1 MNDKKVDRVQFR
13 PGDLAD
19 QLLRRIDP
27 TETETGSADA
37 AAARVAQRDLERY
50 YALLDDALRDAAHG
64 LTLQEA
70 RWIVAAH
77 WSTLLDWW
85 AAVTLPMQLHDYY
98 ADDPEGREQAAAW
111 GVDPEAL
118 RARVSAWSLTRRM
131 ALIDA
136 MERLRCLAARRSAA
150 DGGGDDPTLDD
161 LIVAVGLARLPS

>member
-1 MNDKKVDRVQFR
+1 MNDKIDRVQFR

-50 YALLDDALRDAAHG
+50 YALLDDALRDAAHD

-77 WSTLLDWW
+77 WSTLLDGW
-85 AAVTLPMQLHDYY
+85 AAVLLPVQLHDY
-98 ADDPEGREQAAAW
+98 ADDSEGREHAAAW
-111 GVDPEAL
+111 GVDRVAR
-118 RARVSAWSLTRRM
+118 RAGVSAWSPPRRL

-136 MERLRCLAARRSAA
+136 LERLRCLAARRRAA
-150 DGGGDDPTLDD
+150 DVGGDDPTLDD

>member
-1 MNDKKVDRVQFR
+1 MNDKIDRVQFR

-50 YALLDDALRDAAHG
+50 YALLDDALRDAAHD

-77 WSTLLDWW
+77 WSTLLDGW
-85 AAVTLPMQLHDYY
+85 AAVLLPVQLHDY
-98 ADDPEGREQAAAW
+98 ADDSEGREHAAAW

-161 LIVAVGLARLPS
+161 LIIAVGLARLPT

>member
-1 MNDKKVDRVQFR
+1 MHIDRVQFR
-13 PGDLAD
+13 PGDLKD

-85 AAVTLPMQLHDYY
+85 AAVLLPTQLHDF
-98 ADDPEGREQAAAW
+98 ADDPEGRSAAAAW
-111 GVDPEAL
+111 RIDPEAL
-118 RARVSAWSLTRRM
+118 HRGASRIGQCSQRAAV
-131 ALIDA
+131 IDA
-136 MERLRCLAARRSAA
+136 IERLRCLPTPALPMTTMATTAAPAGMRRSM
-150 DGGGDDPTLDD
+150 T
-161 LIVAVGLARLPS
+161 